1 VCLALSTVSLKMLLL
16 ILSSSVLAS
25 SVHGSDF
32 AEDLAACAAENL
44 LNVCL
49 RQTLEDLRPLM
60 RTGIPQL
67 NLPVTEPMNVEA
79 IEFEQGVPPV
89 VVKAA
94 FSNVVVKGLSNFVTD
109 YIDADPNTQTLRIGL
124 TVPEMDISGLYRIN
138 GEVFILPLEGSG
150 SFTTKMTGVT
160 AVGQSNILPMQN
172 PSGKQVLQVD
182 NSNID
187 FNIGRVFIHM
197 NNLFNG
203 ENKLLADTVNKF
215 LNDHGQEV
223 LKEVKPEISRQL
235 TQLVTRVMNDAF
247 SELPADKLLNNLNR
261 SARSGQ
267 SLVGPLAPVI
277 TFPIQHNMERRG
289 QANRGGIFRFLHG
302 KK

>member
-1 VCLALSTVSLKMLLL
+1 MLLL
-16 ILSSSVLAS
+16 SILFSFLA
-25 SVHGSDF
+25 VYVQASDF
-32 AEDLAACAAENL
+32 AEDLASCAADNL

-60 RTGIPQL
+60 RLGIPQL
-67 NLPVTEPMNVEA
+67 GLPITEPMNVEA
-79 IEFEQGVPPV
+79 IEFEQGQPPV
-89 VVKAA
+89 IIKAG
-94 FSNVVVKGLSNFVTD
+94 FSNVVVKGLSTFTTD

-160 AVGQSNILPMQN
+160 AVGQSNILPVQN
-172 PSGKQVLQVD
+172 AKGKQVLQVD
-182 NSNID
+182 NSNLD

-267 SLVGPLAPVI
+267 SERHLAP
-277 TFPIQHNMERRG
+277 PIKFSLQHNSERRG
-289 QANRGGIFRFLHG
+289 VTNRGGIFGFLHG
-302 KK
+302 HGKK